1 MNVNFVYS
9 DFDENG
15 RAVANLSKQ
24 YPNFHWFDSTNF
36 FSSYLNDEENN
47 FTYWKDVDKFNVLKH
62 RLNSVL
68 NNPTEPFFYMISH
81 PGACYHEMEELP
93 NLGIRPQVI
102 KRLKTN
108 KNFYLVYL
116 LEHEADSIS
125 GLNVLVN
132 RLNKLGISHKTI
144 VCNNNSR
151 IEENLEKV
159 KKIHGYDSGVK
170 AYKLNFLTW
179 STLQVL
185 TFENSDYKAYPF
197 EWTDKKNGK
206 FFMCRNKG
214 GKPHRIAMI
223 AFIRGFKEFEK
234 NTNYSF
240 IGSPLYGDL
249 VRKMKEF
256 FPYQFIIDNAKEI
269 FELDKFYKEDDY
281 ESGLNWVNEK
291 TGEFKHKDL
300 APIYL
305 VPELHEAFANSYM
318 NVVTESAYWNEEE
331 VVHITEKTFR
341 PFFYYQY
348 PIFLSS
354 PYHVKQ
360 LRDWGFDLFDDLIDH
375 SYDLE
380 EDDGLRFKLFTEELL
395 RINSDKQK
403 FIDLYPKLKD
413 RFFKNKEVFLN
424 LAHDVKKKDIEF
436 FRNFVNESKQEISNT
451 PII

>member
-1 MNVNFVYS
+1 
-9 DFDENG
+9 
-15 RAVANLSKQ
+15 
-24 YPNFHWFDSTNF
+24 
-36 FSSYLNDEENN
+36 
-47 FTYWKDVDKFNVLKH
+47 VDKFNVLKH

-81 PGACYHEMEELP
+81 PGMCYHEMEELP

-256 FPYQFIIDNAKEI
+256 FSYQFIIDNAKEI

-281 ESGLNWVNEK
+281 ESGLNW
-291 TGEFKHKDL
+291 
-300 APIYL
+300 
-305 VPELHEAFANSYM
+305 
-318 NVVTESAYWNEEE
+318 
-331 VVHITEKTFR
+331 
-341 PFFYYQY
+341 
-348 PIFLSS
+348 
-354 PYHVKQ
+354 
-360 LRDWGFDLFDDLIDH
+360 
-375 SYDLE
+375 
-380 EDDGLRFKLFTEELL
+380 
-395 RINSDKQK
+395 DK
-403 FIDLYPKLKD
+403 
-413 RFFKNKEVFLN
+413 
-424 LAHDVKKKDIEF
+424 
-436 FRNFVNESKQEISNT
+436 
-451 PII
+451 